1 VFFQN
6 FAYGSFQM
14 RSTSAALTGNQ
25 QWPFHVI
32 TKCEAIP
39 DEKER
44 FRKFKPRSDLLV
56 SKSNLPRL
64 LVEVNSKPRQNWPED
79 LVQMLLTGAA
89 VVRLANRFLDRRF
102 MAAKNFVLCA
112 IYVWDAGE
120 VSRYLLSEELYNP
133 VVRYKVTNYRLDT
146 SLDCAQFVRQLY
158 NLRDVLEREE
168 AIEDTAWKIW
178 ELIKKIEK
186 HNKGRIKTF
195 HSKETPGPNNAQ
207 GNKRPRLNSDV
218 GDRGAGGGAGGADST
233 DCAELGAMAM
243 RWNRET
249 LWMKAEL

>member
-1 VFFQN
+1 MRRINPSLEEYFGPIERGTVEDVSPEESTYESEPPRLAGLLEVTHLVHIASLKWQQAWNGEIGRSLKEPLMQGVFFQN

-14 RSTSAALTGNQ
+14 RSTSAALTYALIYLPPLITIYRRLYRGNQ

-133 VVRYKVTNYRLDT
+133 VVCWT
-146 SLDCAQFVRQLY
+146 SFITKL
-158 NLRDVLEREE
+158 
-168 AIEDTAWKIW
+168 
-178 ELIKKIEK
+178 
-186 HNKGRIKTF
+186 
-195 HSKETPGPNNAQ
+195 
-207 GNKRPRLNSDV
+207 
-218 GDRGAGGGAGGADST
+218 AG
-233 DCAELGAMAM
+233 
-243 RWNRET
+243 
-249 LWMKAEL
+249 